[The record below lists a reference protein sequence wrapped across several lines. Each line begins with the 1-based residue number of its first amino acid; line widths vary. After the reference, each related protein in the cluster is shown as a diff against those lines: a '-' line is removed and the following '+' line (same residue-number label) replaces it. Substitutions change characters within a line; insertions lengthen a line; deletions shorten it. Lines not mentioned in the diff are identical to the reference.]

1 MSSSTTRISDLPDNI
16 SSQMPTS
23 AFPMNVAPPT
33 YNVGEQ
39 PKPPSG
45 GQMPNTYAPINI
57 HPNPYGNA
65 PQSNNVNTIPQPQY
79 TKQSTNQNMSN
90 DNIKYSLDS
99 GGPDDYQQHH
109 QRLPSRDI
117 PHNTLGYTHDEE
129 IQPNYIPPPSTQND
143 YIKEYEQRKEPALKT
158 HEKQKKRVQFADDW
172 LTKFQTPILVIFM
185 YFVFQLAVINKAL
198 YRILG
203 KTPLYGGE
211 GNMNWMGVLFKSALF
226 GTFYMSITSTID
238 YISYM

>member
-1 MSSSTTRISDLPDNI
+1 MSLSTTRISDLPDNI

-33 YNVGEQ
+33 YQEGEQ
-39 PKPPSG
+39 RQQKQQGPNQG
-45 GQMPNTYAPINI
+45 MPNTYAPINI

-99 GGPDDYQQHH
+99 GDQ

-117 PHNTLGYTHDEE
+117 PHNTLGYTQDEE

-143 YIKEYEQRKEPALKT
+143 YIKEYEQRKEPAMKT

-203 KTPLYGGE
+203 KTPLYSGE
-211 GNMNWMGVLFKSALF
+211 GNLNWMGVLFKSTLF
-226 GTFYMSITSTID
+226 GSFYMSITSTID